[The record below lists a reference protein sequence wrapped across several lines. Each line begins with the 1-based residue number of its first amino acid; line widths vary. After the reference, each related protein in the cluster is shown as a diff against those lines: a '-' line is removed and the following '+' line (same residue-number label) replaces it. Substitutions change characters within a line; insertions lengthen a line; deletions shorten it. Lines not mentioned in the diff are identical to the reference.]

1 MKQFVLILL
10 TSLLL
15 PLTAMA
21 QTGEKAYD
29 VVEQMQE
36 YPGGIPA
43 LIQFLQENLQYP
55 EQAMASHIEGRVL
68 VAFIVEKDGSISDIK
83 AVRQVDPSLD
93 NEAMR
98 VVSIMPKWT
107 PGYMNG
113 KPVRVRFTLPIN
125 FKLPTEEE

>member
-10 TSLLL
+10 TSFLL

-21 QTGEKAYD
+21 QSTEKAYD
-29 VVEQMQE
+29 VVEQMPE

-55 EQAMASHIEGRVL
+55 ELAMASRIEGRVL
-68 VAFIVEKDGSISDIK
+68 VAFIVEKDGSISDIHT
-83 AVRQVDPSLD
+83 VRSVDPSLD
-93 NEAMR
+93 KEAIR
-98 VVSIMPKWT
+98 VVSIMPKWA